1 MQGKG
6 EVRGGDGKQ
15 GRSEGCG
22 ARMQLRDTRRGT
34 GRGVVMMLLVP
45 AEEVSGVR
53 AGRRRRTGELQLARG
68 GEGEG
73 DLARPR
79 ASEGKGVADGEAR

>member
-22 ARMQLRDTRRGT
+22 ARMQLRDTRRGIRA
-34 GRGVVMMLLVP
+34 GGGELVMMLLVL
-45 AEEVSGVR
+45 AEEV
-53 AGRRRRTGELQLARG
+53 
-68 GEGEG
+68 
-73 DLARPR
+73 
-79 ASEGKGVADGEAR
+79 

>member
-1 MQGKG
+1 MRDAIAVHKVDGRMAMQCKG

-53 AGRRRRTGELQLARG
+53 AGRRR
-68 GEGEG
+68 
-73 DLARPR
+73 
-79 ASEGKGVADGEAR
+79 